1 MLSPVLKITF
11 RAERR
16 FEMAYVTV
24 PKDLTKIKSKVMF
37 NLTKRQLICFSAA
50 VAIGLPLFFL
60 VKDSVGTTTAA
71 LCRRS
76 PAGPWTPGTAP
87 PGALRRWP
95 RPPGVRCV
103 RRRTSPPYRSGA
115 CLRPCRCAGQRPPA
129 PALPGRP
136 PDTRCPVPGRG
147 QYPPQPG

>member
-11 RAERR
+11 RAEMR

-60 VKDSVGTTTAA
+60 VKDSVGTTTGQTLTFIIA
-71 LCRRS
+71 LSALILRNSVRS
-76 PAGPWTPGTAP
+76 LKKSVCLSSKTKYGTE
-87 PGALRRWP
+87 
-95 RPPGVRCV
+95 
-103 RRRTSPPYRSGA
+103 
-115 CLRPCRCAGQRPPA
+115 
-129 PALPGRP
+129 
-136 PDTRCPVPGRG
+136 
-147 QYPPQPG
+147 